1 MSLRTGAIPLSS
13 DAALLPQAGML
24 GASAGRAPPAVSIA
38 PGRLSRAVDIVFSL
52 IALIVAS
59 PVLLVAAAAIQLT
72 SPGPVLFF
80 QQRAGRGRVPFRML
94 KLRTMYLGA
103 DDDKELFRPFNDLR
117 EGPCFKMRRDPR
129 VTSVGRLLRK
139 FSIDE
144 LPQFWNVL
152 RGDMAL
158 VGPRPLPVDEVSG
171 GGADQR
177 LRHSIRPGLTCLWQ
191 VSGRTD
197 IPFDEWLALDL
208 WYVRNRSIGLDASI
222 LVKTIPAVLSGRGAY

>member
-1 MSLRTGAIPLSS
+1 MQMSGSAISIPGEASLAGQSS
-13 DAALLPQAGML
+13 AYDAGSFAA
-24 GASAGRAPPAVSIA
+24 ATARF
-38 PGRLSRAVDIVFSL
+38 SRIVDIVFSL
-52 IALIVAS
+52 LALIVVS
-59 PVLLVAAAAIQLT
+59 PVLVLAAAAIQLT

-80 QQRAGRGRVPFRML
+80 QQRAGRGRKPFRML

-103 DDDKELFRPFNDLR
+103 DDDKELFRPFNDLKD
-117 EGPCFKMRRDPR
+117 GPCFKMRRDPR
-129 VTSVGRLLRK
+129 VTAVGRVLRK

-158 VGPRPLPVDEVSG
+158 VGPRPLPVDEVSS

-177 LRHSIRPGLTCLWQ
+177 MRHSVRPGLTCLWQ

-197 IPFDEWLALDL
+197 IPFHEWLALDL
-208 WYVRNRSIGLDASI
+208 WYVRNRSLWLDAAI
-222 LVKTIPAVLSGRGAY
+222 LAKTIPAVISGRGAY

>member
-1 MSLRTGAIPLSS
+1 MTGVAIPISPNSS
-13 DAALLPQAGML
+13 LAGQV
-24 GASAGRAPPAVSIA
+24 AREV
-38 PGRLSRAVDIVFSL
+38 LSRSVDITFSL
-52 IALIVAS
+52 IALVIFS
-59 PVLLVAAAAIQLT
+59 PILLIAAAAIQLT
-72 SPGPVLFF
+72 SPGPVLFY
-80 QQRAGRGRVPFRML
+80 QQRAGRGRKPFRML

-103 DDDKELFRPFNDLR
+103 DDDKELFRPFNDLKG
-117 EGPCFKMRRDPR
+117 GPCFKMRRDPR
-129 VTSVGRLLRK
+129 VTGVGRFLRK

-177 LRHSIRPGLTCLWQ
+177 LRHSVRPGLTCLWQ

-197 IPFDEWLALDL
+197 IPFHEWLALDL
-208 WYVRNRSIGLDASI
+208 WYVRNRSLALDAAI
-222 LVKTIPAVLSGRGAY
+222 LAKTIPAVISGRGAY

>member
-1 MSLRTGAIPLSS
+1 MPVRTGQISLVPEL
-13 DAALLPQAGML
+13 ALAPGVL
-24 GASAGRAPPAVSIA
+24 GPRGAVPVA
-38 PGRLSRAVDIVFSL
+38 PGRIARLMDIVLSA
-52 IALIVAS
+52 IALILAS
-59 PVLLVAAAAIQLT
+59 PIMLVAAAAIQLT
-72 SPGPVLFF
+72 SPGPALFF

-103 DDDKELFRPFNDLR
+103 DDDKELFRPFNDLKG
-117 EGPCFKMRRDPR
+117 GPCFKMRRDPR
-129 VTSVGRLLRK
+129 VTTVGRFLRK

-158 VGPRPLPVDEVSG
+158 VGPRPLPVDEVSQ
-171 GGADQR
+171 GGAVQR
-177 LRHSIRPGLTCLWQ
+177 MRHSVRPGLTCLWQ

-208 WYVRNRSIGLDASI
+208 WYVRNRTLWLDLAI
-222 LVKTIPAVLSGRGAY
+222 LIKTIPAVLSGRGAY

>member
-1 MSLRTGAIPLSS
+1 MPVTSAAIPLPPHSMLA
-13 DAALLPQAGML
+13 DRVDLKRAG
-24 GASAGRAPPAVSIA
+24 PNAVT
-38 PGRLSRAVDIVFSL
+38 PGRLSRSVDIMLSL
-52 IALIVAS
+52 IALILAS
-59 PVLLVAAAAIQLT
+59 PILLIAAAAIQLS

-80 QQRAGRGRVPFRML
+80 QQRAGRGRKPFRML

-103 DDDKELFRPFNDLR
+103 EDDKELFRPFNDLKG
-117 EGPCFKMRRDPR
+117 GPCFKIRRDPR
-129 VTSVGRLLRK
+129 VTGVGRFLRK

-158 VGPRPLPVDEVSG
+158 VGPRPLPVDEVAG
-171 GGADQR
+171 GGTDQR
-177 LRHSIRPGLTCLWQ
+177 LRHSVRPGLTCLWQ

-208 WYVRNRSIGLDASI
+208 WYVRNRSLWLDMAI
-222 LVKTIPAVLSGRGAY
+222 LIKTIPAVVSGRGAY

>member
-1 MSLRTGAIPLSS
+1 MTGVAIPITPNSS
-13 DAALLPQAGML
+13 LAGQ
-24 GASAGRAPPAVSIA
+24 IA
-38 PGRLSRAVDIVFSL
+38 REVLSRSVDITFSL
-52 IALIVAS
+52 IALVIFS
-59 PVLLVAAAAIQLT
+59 PILLIAAAAIQLT
-72 SPGPVLFF
+72 SPGPVLFY
-80 QQRAGRGRVPFRML
+80 QQRAGRGRKPFRML

-103 DDDKELFRPFNDLR
+103 DDDKELFRPFNDLKG
-117 EGPCFKMRRDPR
+117 GPCFKMRRDPR
-129 VTSVGRLLRK
+129 VTGVGRFLRK

-177 LRHSIRPGLTCLWQ
+177 LRHSVRPGLTCLWQ

-208 WYVRNRSIGLDASI
+208 WYVRNRSLALDAAI
-222 LVKTIPAVLSGRGAY
+222 LAKTIPAVISGRGAY

>member
-1 MSLRTGAIPLSS
+1 MSVTSVVISLPS
-13 DAALLPQAGML
+13 DSTL
-24 GASAGRAPPAVSIA
+24 AGRMGSHGSRSSAVA
-38 PGRLSRAVDIVFSL
+38 PGVLSRIVDITLSL
-52 IALIVAS
+52 TALIVSS
-59 PVLLVAAAAIQLT
+59 PILLFAAAAIQLS

-80 QQRAGRGRVPFRML
+80 QQRAGRGRRPFRML

-103 DDDKELFRPFNDLR
+103 EDDKELFRSFNDLKG
-117 EGPCFKMRRDPR
+117 GPCFKIRRDPR
-129 VTSVGRLLRK
+129 VTGVGRWLRK

-171 GGADQR
+171 GGAEQR
-177 LRHSIRPGLTCLWQ
+177 LRHSVRPGLTCLWQ

-208 WYVRNRSIGLDASI
+208 WYVRNRSMALDAAI
-222 LVKTIPAVLSGRGAY
+222 LIKTIPAVISGRGAY

>member
-1 MSLRTGAIPLSS
+1 MQMSGSAISIQGEAGIAS
-13 DAALLPQAGML
+13 QTAVHDAPSLAV
-24 GASAGRAPPAVSIA
+24 ASA
-38 PGRLSRAVDIVFSL
+38 RLSRCVDIAFSA
-52 IALIVAS
+52 IALILVS
-59 PVLLVAAAAIQLT
+59 PVLLLAAAAIQLT

-80 QQRAGRGRVPFRML
+80 QQRAGRGRKPFRML

-103 DDDKELFRPFNDLR
+103 DDDKELFRPFNDLKG
-117 EGPCFKMRRDPR
+117 GPCFKMRRDPR
-129 VTSVGRLLRK
+129 VTAVGRILRK

-171 GGADQR
+171 SGADQR
-177 LRHSIRPGLTCLWQ
+177 VRHSVRPGLTCLWQ

-197 IPFDEWLALDL
+197 IPFHEWLALDL
-208 WYVRNRSIGLDASI
+208 WYVRNRSLWLDAAI
-222 LVKTIPAVLSGRGAY
+222 LAKTIPAVISGRGAY

>member
-1 MSLRTGAIPLSS
+1 MTSVAI
-13 DAALLPQAGML
+13 
-24 GASAGRAPPAVSIA
+24 SIA
-38 PGRLSRAVDIVFSL
+38 SDPKLVGRFDPADGRPIRVATNIASRMVDILFSL
-52 IALIVAS
+52 IALVLVS
-59 PVLLVAAAAIQLT
+59 PILLIAAAAIQLS

-80 QQRAGRGRVPFRML
+80 QQRAGRGRKPFRML

-103 DDDKELFRPFNDLR
+103 DDDKELFRPFNDLKG
-117 EGPCFKMRRDPR
+117 GPCFKMRRDPR
-129 VTSVGRLLRK
+129 VTGVGRILRK

-144 LPQFWNVL
+144 LPQFWNVV

-177 LRHSIRPGLTCLWQ
+177 MRHSVRPGLTCLWQ

-208 WYVRNRSIGLDASI
+208 WYVRNRSLALDAAI
-222 LVKTIPAVLSGRGAY
+222 LVKTIPAVITGRGAY